1 MVAMPQFVVDRL
13 KDMDQINRMEQ
24 VRKDLLSENIRSVAG
39 GEEFTDVTLVCKDG
53 LQVQA
58 HASLLAALSKK
69 MGELFAS
76 CITTF
81 PAMVVFIPDMKKE
94 VVEKLLSLYSN
105 KWEEVEV
112 DHSLRQ
118 SVKLLAQ
125 FFSGFTSRGLGV

>member
-1 MVAMPQFVVDRL
+1 MGAR
-13 KDMDQINRMEQ
+13 KRRMKLWNQ
-24 VRKDLLSENIRSVAG
+24 
-39 GEEFTDVTLVCKDG
+39 
-53 LQVQA
+53 QVQT
-58 HASLLAALSKK
+58 HASLLATLSKK
-69 MGELFAS
+69 RGELFTT

-81 PAMVVFIPDMKKE
+81 PTMVVFIPDMKKE
-94 VVEKLLSLYSN
+94 VVEMMLSLYSN